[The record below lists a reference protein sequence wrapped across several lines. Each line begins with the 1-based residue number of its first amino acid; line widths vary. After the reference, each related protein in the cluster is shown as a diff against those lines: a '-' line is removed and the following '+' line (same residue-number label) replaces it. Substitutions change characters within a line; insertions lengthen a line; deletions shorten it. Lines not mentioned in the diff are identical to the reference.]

1 MIVKEKERIPFNFK
15 EILKSFVQTKTVD
28 NAELEKQLEA
38 IKKQENTNRINKLV
52 AEVDTT
58 KVTNK
63 KKLGKARK
71 RENLAEKVE
80 VPNIKNQE
88 EQKEN
93 HEVKELG

>member
-1 MIVKEKERIPFNFK
+1 MIETQR
-15 EILKSFVQTKTVD
+15 
-28 NAELEKQLEA
+28 
-38 IKKQENTNRINKLV
+38 ENLNINKLV

-88 EQKEN
+88 EQKEK